1 MSKKNNNRKFLFFE
15 CGTSRLRNYRR
26 RENDSGSG
34 NNNDDNGTRISTRS
48 PTRTRMWMQ
57 MWMAKVNANANVNV
71 NGNSRREGKPNT
83 LGQFSFVFTVY
94 DAANSSETLAD
105 TLSLPHSLLVC
116 VVRRVRACV
125 YERVCGVRRE
135 GSSWLRLRLRCD
147 TSTYSTPT
155 DATASA
161 VVGSVSSAAALASL
175 GIPLAMRV
183 GSPTR
188 WHVHLHS
195 CWPAE
200 RSLQQVGCLSE
211 SYSNNVAGAEAR

>member
-1 MSKKNNNRKFLFFE
+1 M
-15 CGTSRLRNYRR
+15 GTH
-26 RENDSGSG
+26 DAKG
-34 NNNDDNGTRISTRS
+34 N
-48 PTRTRMWMQ
+48 PTHW
-57 MWMAKVNANANVNV
+57 
-71 NGNSRREGKPNT
+71 GNFH
-83 LGQFSFVFTVY
+83 LYLQFTMRQ
-94 DAANSSETLAD
+94 TLAK
-105 TLSLPHSLLVC
+105 LSLILSLSPSLSPRVCCAACTCVC
-116 VVRRVRACV
+116 VRAS
-125 YERVCGVRRE
+125 VRRE

>member
-1 MSKKNNNRKFLFFE
+1 M
-15 CGTSRLRNYRR
+15 GTH
-26 RENDSGSG
+26 DAKG
-34 NNNDDNGTRISTRS
+34 N
-48 PTRTRMWMQ
+48 PTHW
-57 MWMAKVNANANVNV
+57 
-71 NGNSRREGKPNT
+71 GNFH
-83 LGQFSFVFTVY
+83 LYLQFTMRQ
-94 DAANSSETLAD
+94 TLAK
-105 TLSLPHSLLVC
+105 LSLILSLSLSLCFSPRASPRVC

-125 YERVCGVRRE
+125 FERVCGVRRE